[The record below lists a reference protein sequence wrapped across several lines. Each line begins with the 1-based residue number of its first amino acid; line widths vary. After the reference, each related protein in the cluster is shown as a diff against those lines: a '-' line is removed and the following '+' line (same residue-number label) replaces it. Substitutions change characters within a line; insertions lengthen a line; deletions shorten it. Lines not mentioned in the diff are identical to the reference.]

1 MRIVLVSVLKKNRK
15 KKRKHNEESDEEHV
29 FAFVGSCARRPQTT
43 EIKKMTTKI
52 TTKKKTKKKTARK
65 QQLRIK
71 NSTGR
76 FLANPLN

>member
-1 MRIVLVSVLKKNRK
+1 MRIVLVSVLKKNRRK
-15 KKRKHNEESDEEHV
+15 KKRKRYKKRRRTHLHLS
-29 FAFVGSCARRPQTT
+29 ALRRRPQTT

-76 FLANPLN
+76 FPANPLI